1 MMPGGPT
8 LTALDT
14 MRLIRRALREARDLT
29 TAIQLLADRLDR
41 LTTELTEGELLELTK
56 LTAQVLRA
64 LEPGHNGGGV
74 V

>member
-1 MMPGGPT
+1 MSGGPN
-8 LTALDT
+8 LTALET
-14 MRLIRRALREARDLT
+14 MRLIRRRALREARDLT
-29 TAIQLLADRLDR
+29 AAIQLLADRLDR
-41 LTTELTEGELLELTK
+41 FTAELAEGELLELTK

>member
-1 MMPGGPT
+1 MIPSST
-8 LTALDT
+8 NLTALET

-29 TAIQLLADRLDR
+29 AAIQLLADRLDR
-41 LTTELTEGELLELTK
+41 LTAELAEGELMELTRHA
-56 LTAQVLRA
+56 AQVLRA